1 LHVTVQEDRTIA
13 RVTAASLKDRKKDGA
28 TSPHD
33 KIAVLTAYDY
43 PSAQILDEAGVD
55 IILVGDSCGMVVM
68 GNPDTLSVTMDD
80 MVRHTRMVSRAVHN
94 ALVVA
99 DMPFLSYQISPEEA
113 LRNAGRLISEGGAHG
128 VKLEGSV
135 EKFGDSIAAIIRAG
149 IPVMGHIGL
158 TPQSI
163 NQIGG
168 YKVQGRSP
176 ECRIRLK
183 DEAQGLDRIGCFSL
197 VLECIPADLAAE
209 ITSLVSIPTIGIGAG
224 AACDGQVLVLHD
236 ILGWGATKFSKTFG
250 DVRSLMAQACRAYV
264 EEVRSGAFP
273 DADRAFK

>member
-1 LHVTVQEDRTIA
+1 MSRVTV
-13 RVTAASLKDRKKDGA
+13 ASLKERKKNNTG
-28 TSPHD
+28 TSHE

-43 PSAQILDEAGVD
+43 PSAQVLDESGVD

-68 GNPDTLSVTMDD
+68 GHANTLSVTMED
-80 MVRHTRMVSRAVHN
+80 MVHHTRMVSRGVKQ
-94 ALVVA
+94 ALVIG

-113 LRNAGRLISEGGAHG
+113 LRNAGRLISEGGAQG
-128 VKLEGSV
+128 VKLEGPV
-135 EKFGDSIAAIIRAG
+135 DKFGSSITAILNAG

-176 ECRIRLK
+176 ESRIRLK
-183 DEAQGLDRIGCFSL
+183 EEAQGLEQIGCFSL
-197 VLECIPADLAAE
+197 VLECMPADLAAE
-209 ITSLVSIPTIGIGAG
+209 ITALVSIPTIGIGAG

-236 ILGWGATKFSKTFG
+236 ILGWGTTKFCKTFG
-250 DVRSLMAQACRAYV
+250 DVRGLMAQACRAYV
-264 EEVRSGAFP
+264 EEVRTGAFP
-273 DADRAFK
+273 DKERDFK